1 MKQKRKRLLRGEKV
15 IKKERKKKKDSINI
29 EGNQTPNR
37 VADQRA
43 QIFLRITKL
52 GMCL

>member
-1 MKQKRKRLLRGEKV
+1 M
-15 IKKERKKKKDSINI
+15 IKKGKKKKTMEI

-37 VADQRA
+37 VADQKA